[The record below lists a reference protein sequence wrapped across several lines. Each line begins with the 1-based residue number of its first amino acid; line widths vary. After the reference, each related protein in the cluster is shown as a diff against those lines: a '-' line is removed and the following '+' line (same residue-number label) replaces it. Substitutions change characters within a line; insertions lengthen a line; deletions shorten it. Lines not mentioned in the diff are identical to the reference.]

1 LIRLS
6 RPALALVF
14 VALVACEPTGPVS
27 GSPTS
32 APLRTLAVVVSTPAG
47 APVDGANVCA
57 FTVGGQQERCGE
69 TSAAGTARLA
79 LRPGTYSVRV
89 TPRQGTRL
97 SAAQTWA
104 EVVSADA
111 TAVVQLEPRSTIS
124 GAVRDEAGAPVRD
137 AEVCAHP
144 PSSTAAPTCARTAA
158 QGTYKIEVRSDTYK
172 VEVTGPPGGKLIAQ
186 WGRGRLSSDEADL
199 VDVRTG
205 DAQGFDISLVKGV
218 LLTGFVRGPSGPIE
232 GAQVCMRT
240 LAAPLPWDCERT
252 KKNGSY
258 LALREAGDYWVWVVP
273 PDNVR
278 LVAQWYDHALEGIS
292 ASSLTLDRD
301 RSLDMTLDPGP
312 QIRGRVRTTDGEPV
326 AAALVCVDTR
336 FPTGRICRP
345 TGSDG
350 SYQVTTRPE
359 TYVVQIIPPAS
370 SDLITEFW
378 SRKRFWIDADAV
390 TLGNADRTL
399 DLTIR
404 PGVRITGVV
413 RDTRGVPL
421 EAATLNILDDAG
433 PLVGADTDISGTYS
447 LIVPPGKYQ
456 IEVFAPRRG
465 ERGDLLSQAPRDI
478 SVNGFT
484 RYDVVLEDANP

>member
-1 LIRLS
+1 MIRLL
-6 RPALALVF
+6 RPAFALLV
-14 VALVACEPTGPVS
+14 VALVACQPTAPVS
-27 GSPTS
+27 GSPTE

-47 APVDGANVCA
+47 APVNGADVCA

-97 SAAQTWA
+97 GAAQTWA
-104 EVVSADA
+104 EVVDADA
-111 TAVVQLEPRSTIS
+111 TVVVQLEPHSTIS
-124 GAVRDEAGAPVRD
+124 GTVRNEAGAPVAD
-137 AEVCAHP
+137 ADVCAHP
-144 PSSTAAPTCARTAA
+144 PRSIAAPTCARSGA
-158 QGTYKIEVRSDTYK
+158 QGAYKIDVRSDTYK
-172 VEVTGPPGGKLIAQ
+172 VDVTGPPGGKLVPQ
-186 WGRGRLSSDEADL
+186 WARGRLSSDEADL
-199 VDVRTG
+199 VDVRTA
-205 DAQGFDISLVKGV
+205 DAQGLDISLVKGV
-218 LLTGFVRGPSGPIE
+218 LLTGFIRGPNGPIE
-232 GAQVCMRT
+232 DAQVCMRT

-258 LALREAGDYWVWVVP
+258 LALREAGDYYVWVVP

-278 LVAQWYDHALEGIS
+278 LVAQWYDRALEGVG
-292 ASSLTLDRD
+292 SSSFTLDRD
-301 RSLDMTLDPGP
+301 RSLDVTLDPGP
-312 QIRGRVRTTDGEPV
+312 QIHGKVRTTDGEPV

-359 TYVVQIIPPAS
+359 TYVVQIVPPAS

-390 TLGNADRTL
+390 TLGNVDRTL
-399 DLTIR
+399 DLTVR
-404 PGVRITGVV
+404 RGLRITGVV
-413 RDTRGVPL
+413 RDTRGVAL
-421 EAATLNILDDAG
+421 EAATLNILDDIG

-465 ERGDLLSQAPRDI
+465 ERGDLLSQPPRDI
-478 SVNGFT
+478 SVSGFT
-484 RYDVVLEDANP
+484 RYDVVLEDASP